1 MSYNSYENNNI
12 WTINSKIENSIKS
25 KIESRGKK
33 LSEWDIKILY
43 GVKTGFNDAFIIDE
57 LTRNKLITVNQKN
70 DEIIRPIIRGRDI
83 DRYQY
88 IQPNLF
94 MICTFPSKK
103 YNINDYPEV
112 RDYLLS
118 FGIEKLEQSGKTY
131 FIDGK
136 TVKARKKTNN
146 KWFETQDSIN
156 YSDVFNGQ
164 VIAWQ
169 RITQKNTFCITKPG
183 TVVLDSMA
191 FLSDTKDKTNYL
203 LGFLNSS
210 LVYYWM
216 RKNVHEYGASG
227 FRLSNQYVKEII
239 VPTDKVL
246 INTIDTI
253 MKNNHDLQFIHSQ
266 IDKILFNYYN
276 FTSDEINEI
285 LNII

>member
-112 RDYLLS
+112 KDYLLS

-146 KWFETQDSIN
+146 K
-156 YSDVFNGQ
+156 
-164 VIAWQ
+164 
-169 RITQKNTFCITKPG
+169 
-183 TVVLDSMA
+183 
-191 FLSDTKDKTNYL
+191 
-203 LGFLNSS
+203 
-210 LVYYWM
+210 
-216 RKNVHEYGASG
+216 
-227 FRLSNQYVKEII
+227 
-239 VPTDKVL
+239 
-246 INTIDTI
+246 
-253 MKNNHDLQFIHSQ
+253 
-266 IDKILFNYYN
+266 
-276 FTSDEINEI
+276 
-285 LNII
+285 